1 MAYEAVLPTVRKV
14 MLAGTI
20 LSFGLLAG
28 CAGDG
33 NALPDIPVQ
42 QSAYELGNGDRVLVT
57 VFGQEEL
64 TGERVVDG
72 SGNISMPLIGQV
84 PAGGSTADEL
94 AAAIASEL
102 SPKYLND
109 PKVNIQVLSYRPFY
123 IVGEVQKPGS
133 YPYVDGMVVMNA
145 VALAGGFTY
154 RARDDQF
161 YITRNTDPEREKRV
175 ADVNSP
181 VQPGDV
187 VTVRERYF

>member
-1 MAYEAVLPTVRKV
+1 M
-14 MLAGTI
+14 
-20 LSFGLLAG
+20 
-28 CAGDG
+28 
-33 NALPDIPVQ
+33 
-42 QSAYELGNGDRVLVT
+42 
-57 VFGQEEL
+57 FGQDEL

-72 SGNISMPLIGQV
+72 GGNISMPLIGKV

-94 AAAIASEL
+94 AAAITSEL

-123 IVGEVQKPGS
+123 IVGEVQNPGS

-161 YITRNTDPEREKRV
+161 FITRNTDPDRAKRLV
-175 ADVNSP
+175 DVNSP